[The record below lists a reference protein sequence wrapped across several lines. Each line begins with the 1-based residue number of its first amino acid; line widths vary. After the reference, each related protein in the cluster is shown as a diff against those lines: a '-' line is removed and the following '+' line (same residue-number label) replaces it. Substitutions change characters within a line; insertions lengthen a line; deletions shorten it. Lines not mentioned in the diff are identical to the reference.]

1 MQQINHKENQ
11 MEEDLKQQLKELT
24 EKYRWTYNN
33 LQIAHKQLNELKK
46 KMKQAKG
53 FLNVV

>member
-1 MQQINHKENQ
+1 

-24 EKYRWTYNN
+24 EKYNWTYNN
-33 LQIAHKQLNELKK
+33 LQIAYKRLHELEKR
-46 KMKQAKG
+46 MNQAKG